1 MNIPQFINFPTEE
14 HLGSFQ
20 FLIIMNFI
28 LQVFCECIFYVVSWV
43 NNSVEWQGHRVGVY
57 LIFKKPPNLFPKRS
71 YCISLSPAMY
81 ESFSCSISSLTFND
95 VSLYTLATLVGYS
108 GISLWF

>member
-1 MNIPQFINFPTEE
+1 MNIPQFPTEE

-57 LIFKKPPNLFPKRS
+57 LIF
-71 YCISLSPAMY
+71 
-81 ESFSCSISSLTFND
+81 
-95 VSLYTLATLVGYS
+95 
-108 GISLWF
+108 